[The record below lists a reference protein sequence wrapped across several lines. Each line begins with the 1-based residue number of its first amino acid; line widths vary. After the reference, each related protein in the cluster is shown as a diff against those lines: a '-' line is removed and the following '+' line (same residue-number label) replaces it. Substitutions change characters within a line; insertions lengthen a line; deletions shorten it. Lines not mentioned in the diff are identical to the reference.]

1 MEHSIR
7 KKIQTF
13 MIALLGMF
21 FFGSLY
27 EIDLFLNNYPAVQFY
42 LYLIITLL
50 ISPFYIY
57 LIVRTVCH
65 YYSWV
70 SKLFNSFFMK
80 PLVFITGS
88 LLYTFANALT
98 SQLIQSI
105 FYLPSSSFPAT
116 VFFLSFVL
124 SLSAGLFLV
133 GLLLYALYIPMQ
145 IHKKEFQLRALGV
158 HAISLLC
165 IISGWICIHK
175 LITEDTLI
183 KKLALYFDYKDMDSL
198 SLTCEKLP
206 AHSKILFLDSEWV
219 SIVYKDSF
227 NKRVKL
233 STLNCA

>member
-1 MEHSIR
+1 
-7 KKIQTF
+7 
-13 MIALLGMF
+13 MIVLLGMCF
-21 FFGSLY
+21 LGALY
-27 EIDLFLNNYPAVQFY
+27 KIDLFLNSYPAVQFY
-42 LYLIITLL
+42 LYLIISLL

-57 LIVRTVCH
+57 LIVRTACH

-70 SKLFNSFFMK
+70 SKLYYSFFMK
-80 PLVFITGS
+80 PLVFIIGP
-88 LLYTFANALT
+88 LLYTFANSLT

-145 IHKKEFQLRALGV
+145 IHKKEFQLRTLGV
-158 HAISLLC
+158 HIISLLC
-165 IISGWICIHK
+165 ILSGWVCIHK
-175 LITEDTLI
+175 FVTEDTLI
-183 KKLALYFDYKDMDSL
+183 KKLALYFDYKNGDSL
-198 SLTCEKLP
+198 SLKCKKLP

-219 SIVYKDSF
+219 SITNKDFF

-233 STLNCA
+233 STLDCTYPQQSINARKV